1 MVNTGRIIM
10 KQLKNRELI
19 NKIIKKRKK
28 KKN

>member
-1 MVNTGRIIM
+1 MVNTGGIIM

-19 NKIIKKRKK
+19 NKIIKKIKK